1 VYCVLFTFHF
11 YFNTASHDH
20 TLHVFPIIKT
30 ESVFNAVS
38 VHPFGMHDT
47 VGVGVELAAE
57 YPRVFFVCNGA
68 LVSMMSLGD
77 KGEELSSVW
86 PAIGS
91 TSQGLQ
97 ISTNFGE
104 RPFQAGRMLLF
115 HFHLI
120 IIIIII
126 IDFYVCVSFS
136 SYVYMYLVRL
146 CMNEPHSGVE
156 LVLQAT
162 Y

>member
-11 YFNTASHDH
+11 YFNTASHDY
-20 TLHVFPIIKT
+20 TLYVFLKIKT

-104 RPFQAGRMLLF
+104 RPFQVGECYYFTFVLLSLLL
-115 HFHLI
+115 LI
-120 IIIIII
+120 
-126 IDFYVCVSFS
+126 FMCVFLFFS
-136 SYVYMYLVRL
+136 NVYMCLVCL

-156 LVLQAT
+156 SVLQAT

>member
-20 TLHVFPIIKT
+20 TLYVFPKIKT

-104 RPFQAGRMLLF
+104 RPFQVGECYCFTFILLLLLLLLLL
-115 HFHLI
+115 LI
-120 IIIIII
+120 
-126 IDFYVCVSFS
+126 FMCFFFLLMCTCTLVCCV
-136 SYVYMYLVRL
+136 
-146 CMNEPHSGVE
+146 
-156 LVLQAT
+156 
-162 Y
+162 

>member
-1 VYCVLFTFHF
+1 LCVYCVLFTFYF
-11 YFNTASHDH
+11 YFNTASHDY
-20 TLHVFPIIKT
+20 TLYVFLKIKT

-104 RPFQAGRMLLF
+104 RPFQVGECYCFTFILLLLLLLLL
-115 HFHLI
+115 LI
-120 IIIIII
+120 
-126 IDFYVCVSFS
+126 FMCFFFLLMCTCTLVCCV
-136 SYVYMYLVRL
+136 
-146 CMNEPHSGVE
+146 
-156 LVLQAT
+156 
-162 Y
+162 